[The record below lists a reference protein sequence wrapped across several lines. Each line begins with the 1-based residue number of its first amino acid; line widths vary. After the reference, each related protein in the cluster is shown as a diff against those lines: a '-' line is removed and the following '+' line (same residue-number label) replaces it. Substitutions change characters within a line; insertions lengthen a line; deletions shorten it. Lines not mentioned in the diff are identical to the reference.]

1 MDRKKQLIENLIIIA
16 LQLVVIIPIA
26 GGYIANVY
34 KLFKTDFQ
42 APYKEEILR
51 GVGVVVPPVGV
62 VTGYLNLE

>member
-16 LQLVVIIPIA
+16 LQLVVILPIT

-34 KLFKTDFQ
+34 KLFKSDFQ
-42 APYKEEILR
+42 APYKAEILR
-51 GVGVVVPPVGV
+51 GVGIVVPPVGI